1 MSVSVA
7 QPFNY
12 AMNAA
17 AFSTGTTKINSYATS
32 ISQNVP
38 TSIICPGVN
47 LATVSGTPI
56 PVPASVF
63 SAGSGFYHL
72 WLNGP
77 GTYDVC
83 STGNVAITPAGTIA
97 SSAGFFSA
105 SIQSVTA
112 PGGAGACAIVQV
124 TMTNAGAGPVI
135 LQNSGGAQTYSC
147 QAIKIAN

>member
-1 MSVSVA
+1 MPS
-7 QPFNY
+7 NY
-12 AMNAA
+12 AMNAV
-17 AFSTGTTKINSYATS
+17 AFSTGGTQINSYATS

-77 GTYDVC
+77 GSYDVC
-83 STGNVAITPAGTIA
+83 STGNVVITPAGTI
-97 SSAGFFSA
+97 SQSAGFFSQ
-105 SIQSVTA
+105 SIQSVTPSA
-112 PGGAGACAIVQV
+112 FGTASAIVQV
-124 TMTNAGAGPVI
+124 TMTNVGAGPVI

>member
-1 MSVSVA
+1 MSAAMPS
-7 QPFNY
+7 NY
-12 AMNAA
+12 AMNAV
-17 AFSTGTTKINSYATS
+17 AFSTGGTQINSYATS
-32 ISQNVP
+32 ISQNLP
-38 TSIICPGVN
+38 TSVICGGQN

-56 PVPASVF
+56 AVPASVF

-77 GTYDVC
+77 GSFDVC
-83 STGNVAITPAGTIA
+83 STGNVVITPAGTIQQ
-97 SSAGFFSA
+97 SAGFFSQ

-124 TMTNAGAGPVI
+124 TMTNGGGGPVI
-135 LQNSGGAQTYSC
+135 LQNSGGPQTYSC

>member
-1 MSVSVA
+1 MSSPA
-7 QPFNY
+7 QPYNY

-17 AFSTGTTKINSYATS
+17 SFSTGATQTNSYATS
-32 ISQNVP
+32 IAQNLP
-38 TSIICPGVN
+38 TSVICPGVN
-47 LATVSGTPI
+47 LVTASGTPI
-56 PVPASVF
+56 AVPASVF

-83 STGNVAITPAGTIA
+83 STGNITITPAGTIA
-97 SSAGFFSA
+97 SSAGFYSQ
-105 SIQSVTA
+105 SIQSVTPSA
-112 PGGAGACAIVQV
+112 FGTPSAIVQV
-124 TMTNAGAGPVI
+124 TMTNTGGGPVI